1 MEFLDYEGLKYY
13 NQYISKQLESL
24 DSFGSDKQK
33 ALAAVLNLFHNNIS
47 WQDE

>member
-13 NQYISKQLESL
+13 NQYISKQLEQMG
-24 DSFGSDKQK
+24 SFGPDKQK